1 MRSLPITIAAATFTI
16 ATFVLMPVASAAT
29 DAKCDPDTLSANLH
43 ERMKKDGKTDAEI
56 RDILSSSMKRRIM
69 TGRIADGSGCT
80 AEQTEKA
87 LQKLETTIKHG

>member
-1 MRSLPITIAAATFTI
+1 MRSLSITFAAAAVAL
-16 ATFVLMPVASAAT
+16 ATFVLTPVADAAT
-29 DAKCDPDTLSANLH
+29 DAKCDPDTLSAKLH
-43 ERMKKDGKTDAEI
+43 ERMKSDGKTDAEI

-87 LQKLETTIKHG
+87 LEKLETTIKHG